1 MKLTLTRKTTKTFY
15 DLKPFGY
22 FKLKFVKYATSL
34 RTIPVSQLKLDHENA
49 FPLTAKQEERIVAMM
64 VKYKTDVLTD
74 GGYLNFYTRTGSGL
88 TPVSHE
94 KFQQYRED
102 DAFKELV
109 NDGFEEQI

>member
-1 MKLTLTRKTTKTFY
+1 MSDNKSWAEPWKIKMVEHLRMTTK
-15 DLKPFGY
+15 
-22 FKLKFVKYATSL
+22 
-34 RTIPVSQLKLDHENA
+34 
-49 FPLTAKQEERIVAMM
+49 EERIVAMM
-64 VKYKTDVLTD
+64 KKYKSDVLTD
-74 GGYLNFYTRTGSGL
+74 GGYLNFYTRTASGL